1 MTVDFY
7 KRIRYD
13 SQEVSFY
20 SKIIMAAKKAKSLIK
35 LESTAG
41 TGTFLVRK
49 KNFKTMGNIKLSF
62 MKYDKK
68 IQKHVLF
75 VEKKIK

>member
-1 MTVDFY
+1 
-7 KRIRYD
+7 
-13 SQEVSFY
+13 
-20 SKIIMAAKKAKSLIK
+20 MAAKKAKSLIK